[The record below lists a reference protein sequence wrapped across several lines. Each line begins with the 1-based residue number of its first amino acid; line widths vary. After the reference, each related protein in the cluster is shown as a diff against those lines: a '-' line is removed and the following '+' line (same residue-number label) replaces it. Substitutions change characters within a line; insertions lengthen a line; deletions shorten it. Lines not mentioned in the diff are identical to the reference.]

1 MTVTMENTA
10 VYGHWTEYPDS
21 QFSQPNVF
29 HNEMIVDAY
38 QFINYWRRCSLSS
51 VFWSQYTSLFV
62 PPTVADGWLNR
73 NAVESVLAYLLNEL
87 FENCAKFS
95 RGPELKV
102 CYQSWI
108 GRDKMIFQLT
118 NHVIPEQEAAF
129 VSFIKELLEGDTDE
143 LYFQR
148 LEENLE
154 NDTSGSGLG
163 FLTLINDY
171 GIQFGFKFEKISPDS
186 VQVNVQAHLS
196 LKEI

>member
-10 VYGHWTEYPDS
+10 VYGHWSNYPDS
-21 QFSQPNVF
+21 QFNHPNVF
-29 HNEMIVDAY
+29 HNEMAVDAH
-38 QFINYWRRCSLSS
+38 QFITYWRRCSLSS
-51 VFWSQYTSLFV
+51 VFWSQYTALFV
-62 PPTVADGWLNR
+62 PPTVAEGWLNR

-95 RGPELKV
+95 DGPELNV
-102 CYQSWI
+102 TYQSWI
-108 GRDKMIFQLT
+108 GREKMIFQLT
-118 NHVIPEQEAAF
+118 NHITPDKQAPFE
-129 VSFIKELLEGDTDE
+129 SFITELLESNTDE

-154 NDTSGSGLG
+154 NDSSGSGLG

-171 GIQFGFKFEKISPDS
+171 GVQFGFKFETISPES